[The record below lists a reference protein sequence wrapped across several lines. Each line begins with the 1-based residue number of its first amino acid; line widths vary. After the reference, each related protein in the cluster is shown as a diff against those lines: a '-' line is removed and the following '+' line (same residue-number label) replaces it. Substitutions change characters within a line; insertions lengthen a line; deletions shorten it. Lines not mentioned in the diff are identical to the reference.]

1 MISNIRTLQDYQT
14 NQQNNTTQTN
24 IDSITE
30 GYSLDIGLRNQA
42 ATRLALN
49 DYTLPYIEQ
58 YNIITITDR
67 TEVLRLNDVLSTL
80 EIQSILESI
89 INRTHNP
96 FLINN

>member
-49 DYTLPYIEQ
+49 DYTLPYI
-58 YNIITITDR
+58 
-67 TEVLRLNDVLSTL
+67 
-80 EIQSILESI
+80 
-89 INRTHNP
+89 
-96 FLINN
+96 